1 VKAGMWQTIVHRMLP
16 FAVKAGE
23 LPCVGENK
31 TAVTDFQGGKF
42 VLM

>member
-1 VKAGMWQTIVHRMLP
+1 MLP